1 MNQKLKDKWNELVDN
16 GLMQVTIF
24 ALGSVVLILL
34 AIKLWWSNRDGRAQR
49 DGWGK
54 KLGRA

>member
-34 AIKLWWSNRDGRAQR
+34 AINYGDPTATKRRAQR
-49 DGWGK
+49 DC
-54 KLGRA
+54 